1 MLCIILLTWRFM
13 IDKIKSVLSTIKS
26 GILYVIGPVLAIVGY
41 ILYLTRKNAAL
52 QDQINQSKAAEQL
65 ATVIQKKVEDEKQ
78 SNVDQLDYESIR
90 DKFLA
95 ESGTGSN
102 SDLLRQSGEQSDR
115 AVSGEP
121 GTESNPI
128 KVPDY
133 SEPEQCDVSASDPSS
148 GQGDSSQKPSS

>member
-1 MLCIILLTWRFM
+1 M

-41 ILYLTRKNAAL
+41 ILYLTRKNTAL

-90 DKFLA
+90 DKFLT
-95 ESGTGSN
+95 ESGSGTQPEAI
-102 SDLLRQSGEQSDR
+102 SD
-115 AVSGEP
+115 
-121 GTESNPI
+121 
-128 KVPDY
+128 VPT
-133 SEPEQCDVSASDPSS
+133 SDPSS
-148 GQGDSSQKPSS
+148 GQGDSSQKPSA